1 MAPNRFNNLT
11 LYNTAAQT
19 QEPDPGYGQLLGVL
33 SRRRVWFLGVLAATV
48 TLAGVVT
55 LIMPAKFR
63 SSMQMLIES
72 NYQERRNGSD
82 STPTFADSN
91 VEVDSAT
98 QLNLMRSNQLLQR
111 AVDQLKPRYTDLD
124 VDSLRKNL
132 TIGQL
137 QEQRGSEKVTTR
149 VVEVTYTDTDR
160 AKTRDV
166 LQTLQEI
173 YQQYNLE
180 QQQLRL
186 TKGLAFINK
195 QIPEVEAK
203 VNKAEAALEQFRR
216 SQDLIDP
223 ELQSKALVDSLR
235 DLQKDQQQ
243 NRAELA
249 SAQARFASLQQ
260 QLGRSPRQA
269 TIAARLSQ
277 SSRYQ
282 NLLTELQKTNVELAQ
297 KQTTFTAKT
306 PQVQQLLD
314 QRDRQ
319 QTLLMQ
325 EVQNVLG
332 VDAAGIGQSPE
343 GLVSI
348 GQLGQN
354 DLKFASDLAQA
365 QVDFMSARARDQTLA
380 VNEQQIRSQ
389 LQRFPSLLAEYNRL
403 QPTVKLNRDT
413 LDQLQKARQELG
425 LQIARGGFDWQV
437 VEQPKVGQRTGPS
450 WLRNLLIG
458 AGAGLVLGCLAAF
471 LRESGDDSIRTTE
484 DLTKQTTIP
493 LLGMVPEL
501 PVTELMPAV
510 NYAFGRSSPD
520 DATMLQVLHW
530 APFRESLDLIYKNLQ
545 LLTDGQPLK
554 SLVVTSALAGE
565 GKSTVALGLAI
576 SAARLHQRVLLID
589 ADLRRPGLHKQLQL
603 PNDQGLSTLLT
614 SDRAVTQAAIQPAS
628 TYSDL
633 PISVLTAGATP
644 TDSVKLLSSKRMRD
658 LMAVFEQHY
667 DLVILDAPPVLGIV
681 DALLAASFCDGTL
694 LVGRMGHVHKNEVTQ
709 AVNMLDRLN
718 LVGVIANGANSSN
731 SYYYRAAPY

>member
-1 MAPNRFNNLT
+1 M
-11 LYNTAAQT
+11 

-33 SRRRVWFLGVLAATV
+33 ARRRVWFLGVLAGTV
-48 TLAGVVT
+48 ALAAVITLFLPT
-55 LIMPAKFR
+55 KFR

-72 NYQERRNGSD
+72 NYQERRTGND

-91 VEVDSAT
+91 VEIDSAT

-111 AVDQLKPRYTDLD
+111 AVDQLKPRYSDLD
-124 VDSLRKNL
+124 VDRLRKNL
-132 TIGQL
+132 TINQL
-137 QEQRGSEKVTTR
+137 QEQRGNEKVTTR
-149 VVEVTYTDTDR
+149 VVEVTYTDIDR
-160 AKTRDV
+160 LKTREV
-166 LQTLQEI
+166 LQTLQSV

-180 QQQLRL
+180 QQRLRL
-186 TKGLAFINK
+186 TKGLSFIDQ
-195 QIPEVEAK
+195 QIPQVEAR
-203 VNKAEAALEQFRR
+203 VNNAESALEQFRR
-216 SQDLIDP
+216 TQDLIDP

-243 NRAELA
+243 NRADLA
-249 SAQARFASLQQ
+249 SAQARFAALQQ

-269 TIAARLSQ
+269 AIAAKLSQ

-282 NLLTELQKTNVELAQ
+282 NLLSEIQKTNVELAQ
-297 KQTTFTAKT
+297 KQTLFTEKT

-314 QRDRQ
+314 QRQRQ
-319 QTLLMQ
+319 QGLLMQ

-332 VDAAGIGQSPE
+332 PDAAGVAQSPE
-343 GLVSI
+343 GLVGI

-354 DLKFASDLAQA
+354 DLKFASDLTQA
-365 QVDFMSARARDQTLA
+365 QVDFYAARARDQALA
-380 VNEQQIRSQ
+380 FNEQQLRTQ
-389 LQRFPSLLAEYNRL
+389 LQRFPSLLAQYNRL
-403 QPTVKLNRDT
+403 QPSVKLNRET
-413 LDQLQKARQELG
+413 LEQLQKARQELG

-437 VEQPKVGQRTGPS
+437 VEQPKVGYRTGPS

-501 PVTELMPAV
+501 PITELTPAI
-510 NYAFGRSSPD
+510 NYAFGRSNPD
-520 DATMLQVLHW
+520 VSMLQVLHW

-589 ADLRRPGLHKQLQL
+589 ADLRRPGLHKQLQI

-633 PISVLTAGATP
+633 PISVLTAGSTP

-718 LVGVIANGANSSN
+718 LIGVIANGANSAN
-731 SYYYRAAPY
+731 SYYYRAATY